1 MATCEPRSWHPKPLT
16 PDPWHLQ
23 DSNAAASPRLAVLH
37 VGPGAPV
44 PSTPELGLGAWA
56 GLLGTLFQCGGARLG
71 ECSGHCRQVAS
82 PWLFDGRGSGG
93 ILWGPWRTWQQFL
106 VSEALEAWVGE
117 GPQRCEGGRRRAATY
132 AGSRVS
138 ETSVEKRPQLTGRPA
153 GPAGARLR
161 P

>member
-1 MATCEPRSWHPKPLT
+1 MPLPPQDLQSCTWVQVPQSLQLLSWGWEHGRGFWGLFFSAEEP
-16 PDPWHLQ
+16 
-23 DSNAAASPRLAVLH
+23 
-37 VGPGAPV
+37 
-44 PSTPELGLGAWA
+44 GLGSAVAIA
-56 GLLGTLFQCGGARLG
+56 GRLHHPG
-71 ECSGHCRQVAS
+71 S
-82 PWLFDGRGSGG
+82 LMGRGSGG

-132 AGSRVS
+132 AGSRAS